1 MANEARLPAK
11 PAMRIAAVSTLEA
24 LGYTFRNSCWQP
36 PDDGSVEKLAPSPSG
51 SVDRFL
57 TKSDLRRITGLS
69 DATIWREYRAGRFPR
84 PHQLTKKRIG
94 WLEGEVQAWIRERA
108 GGALP
113 ACLGP
118 RRREQQRQASASR

>member
-1 MANEARLPAK
+1 
-11 PAMRIAAVSTLEA
+11 MRIAAVSTLEA

-36 PDDGSVEKLAPSPSG
+36 PNNDGAANPST
-51 SVDRFL
+51 DRFL
-57 TKSDLRRITGLS
+57 TKPDVRRMTGLS

-94 WLEGEVQAWIRERA
+94 WLEGEVQAWMRERA

-118 RRREQQRQASASR
+118 RRREQQRQASAF